1 MADKT
6 KLTARDVLLRY
17 IDEGLPD
24 YFEIDLNDV
33 NQRGHCG
40 GTPII
45 TASVRGIVMEVEALL
60 AGGAEVNAIGELGHT
75 ALHNAVGQGHVA
87 VVRLL
92 LEAGADPTIRSEFGY
107 TARGNATLTKN
118 KDMLAVL
125 NQWEDD
131 VGGPD

>member
-24 YFEIDLNDV
+24 YFEIDLTDV

-40 GTPII
+40 DTPII
-45 TASVRGIVMEVEALL
+45 TASIRGIVLEVEALL
-60 AGGAEVNAIGELGHT
+60 AGGADVNAIGELDHT
-75 ALHNAVGQGHVA
+75 ALHYAVGQGHVA

-92 LEAGADPTIRSEFGY
+92 LEAGADPTIQSEFGY
-107 TARGNATLTKN
+107 TARGEAALTEN
-118 KDMLAVL
+118 EDILAVFDQRE
-125 NQWEDD
+125 ND
-131 VGGPD
+131 GGGRD